1 MTTAKQPA
9 RRARKR
15 APKPEKLAVEDSKR
29 ISIELRQGKDTTEE
43 NETIE
48 KDVHLFIT
56 DPAYIRVNAG
66 VTKNMGNFE
75 SLRVDVSIT
84 MPCYREAVEE
94 VFEVLSDKVATLL
107 DNEVDQYL
115 GVEEDE

>member
-1 MTTAKQPA
+1 MVAPKAPAK
-9 RRARKR
+9 RTRKR
-15 APKPEKLAVEDSKR
+15 APKPEVVAVQSTKR
-29 ISIELRQGKDTTEE
+29 VSIELRSGQDVTEN

-48 KDVHLFIT
+48 RDVHVFIT
-56 DPAYIRVNAG
+56 DPAYVRVNAG

-84 MPCYREAVEE
+84 MPCYRETTDE
-94 VFEVLSDKVATLL
+94 VFEVLSDNVATLL

-115 GVEEDE
+115 GVEEGE